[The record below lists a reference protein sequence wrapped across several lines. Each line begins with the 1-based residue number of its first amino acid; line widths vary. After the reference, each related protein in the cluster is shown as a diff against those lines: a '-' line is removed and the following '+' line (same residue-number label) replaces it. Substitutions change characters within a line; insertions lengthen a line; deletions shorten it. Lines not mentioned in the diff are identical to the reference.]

1 MAMLAVYNANL
12 TPTDST
18 SVDRTLASFFSKIEL
33 LASSDPQQAVV
44 LAGMLFT
51 LIIWIFSFL
60 ALLLAAFFY
69 VFFLWHYSPRQ
80 DGGLSGY
87 CERKVTKRLMKIV
100 SVKVNKAI
108 AKEEQQRAKAELK
121 AAKKAGEK
129 PPLRQQAT
137 LPSLPVFMSEGKE
150 DSLPQMPMLS
160 RNDTMA
166 TLPLY
171 TSRPGTPG
179 SIEMS
184 ALDQK
189 RPMPSRQGTTNTLN
203 SQASYSSRAPLM
215 GGAAGMGFD
224 RSNSPAPTIPSM
236 DMDNYPPGRPG
247 TAQSNRSFGPGS
259 QLQRTQTGN
268 SSGFGAS
275 FTQSPSPYSSAT
287 MPSMPPPIRSPTA
300 NSMDSYNRST
310 PRPGNQFPGR
320 PGPPGRPMYD
330 DNASNGRSS
339 PAPSTFSN
347 RGPPMNGPGY
357 NSPQFSPMRSATNPM
372 PMPSPQRQQF
382 QPQRNMTAP
391 MPPRQDD
398 YMNRPGTAN
407 SQRNMA
413 APMPPRQDDYM
424 NRPGTANSQRSMP
437 RPGYGYNND
446 VESQRGP
453 PRW

>member
-18 SVDRTLASFFSKIEL
+18 SVDRTLTSFFEKIEV
-33 LASSDPQQAVV
+33 LAANDPQQAVV

-51 LIIWIFSFL
+51 LIIWILGFL

-69 VFFLWHYSPRQ
+69 VFFLWHYIPRQ

-87 CERKVTKRLMKIV
+87 CERKVNKRLMSIV

-129 PPLRQQAT
+129 PPLKQQAT
-137 LPSLPVFMSEGKE
+137 LPTLPVFMTDGKE

-171 TSRPGTPG
+171 SSRPGTPG

-189 RPMPSRQGTTNTLN
+189 RPMPSRHATSS

-215 GGAAGMGFD
+215 GGAAGMGFE
-224 RSNSPAPTIPSM
+224 RSQSPAPTIPSM

-259 QLQRTQTGN
+259 TLQRTQTGN
-268 SSGFGAS
+268 SSAFGGGFGAS
-275 FTQSPSPYSSAT
+275 YTQSPSPYSSAT
-287 MPSMPPPIRSPTA
+287 LPSMPPPIRSPTA
-300 NSMDSYNRST
+300 NSMDSYNRPA
-310 PRPGNQFPGR
+310 PRSGPGNQFLTR

-339 PAPSTFSN
+339 PAPSTYSN
-347 RGPPMNGPGY
+347 RGGPPMNGPPMNGPGR
-357 NSPQFSPMRSATNPM
+357 NSPQFSPMRAATNPM
-372 PMPSPQRQQF
+372 PMPSPQRPQF
-382 QPQRNMTAP
+382 QQPQRNMTAP
-391 MPPRQDD
+391 M
-398 YMNRPGTAN
+398 A
-407 SQRNMA
+407 
-413 APMPPRQDDYM
+413 PRQDDYM

-446 VESQRGP
+446 AESQRGP